1 MNLRILLSSYFSIRA
16 GGMYISTAIT
26 YQTHIEAGQGRG
38 RSLDNGDCDDD
49 DLNDD
54 DDQLILRW
62 GVMVVVVAMMG
73 MMIVMVVLVFVIIS
87 MMKIL

>member
-1 MNLRILLSSYFSIRA
+1 
-16 GGMYISTAIT
+16 MYISTAIT

-38 RSLDNGDCDDD
+38 RSLNDGDCDDD

-62 GVMVVVVAMMG
+62 GVMVVVVARAA
-73 MMIVMVVLVFVIIS
+73 
-87 MMKIL
+87 